1 MTVMA
6 RLVVIA
12 ATSLSLA
19 CSLFDP
25 RAETGAGRAVPGS
38 SCPLVVEI
46 DNLGID
52 PLQVSWVEVD
62 TKMSFSIG
70 EAGLGETVL
79 PVPEYVRARMP
90 KYRGNWNVQRL
101 PNGQSQRQR
110 PNYRLHTRCADPY
123 LPAASLAQF

>member
-1 MTVMA
+1 MA
-6 RLVVIA
+6 RLVLIA
-12 ATSLSLA
+12 ATSLALA
-19 CSLFDP
+19 CSLRDP

-38 SCPLVVEI
+38 NCPLVVEI

-62 TKMSFSIG
+62 TKMSFRIG

-90 KYRGNWNVQRL
+90 KYRGNWIVQSVSSGNSHRE
-101 PNGQSQRQR
+101 R

-123 LPAASLAQF
+123 LSPVGSA